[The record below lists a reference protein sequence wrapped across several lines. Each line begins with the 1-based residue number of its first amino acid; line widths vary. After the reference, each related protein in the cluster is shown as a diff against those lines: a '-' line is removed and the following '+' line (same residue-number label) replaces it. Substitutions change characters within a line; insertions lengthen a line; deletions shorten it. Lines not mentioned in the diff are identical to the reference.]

1 MRGTREDVFR
11 GSLRAVALLKGGMAI
26 LSGPRCR
33 TAFIALLFRI
43 ITTLP
48 NCLALPDRMPSGFV
62 SRSWSFASQASRLV
76 GKTTPLQEV
85 GPGSHIRVRL
95 RRCHMISR

>member
-76 GKTTPLQEV
+76 GKR
-85 GPGSHIRVRL
+85 HRCRRL
-95 RRCHMISR
+95 NLDRTFGFGLGGAI